1 MGAVT
6 ALRYAATDQRISCIL
21 TDSPFSDLRKLALDF
36 AKDNSKVPGFLIKGA
51 LSFVKRSI
59 KKRAKFNIKDL
70 DQTKLAS
77 KCLMPAIFVTS
88 KEDRFV
94 KPWHTEKLYDL
105 YAGEKKLIYVKG
117 DHNSVRSKEFFLD
130 CMKFFKENLVLKH
143 VNVHLEKE
151 KQEKAKFEQEEAKKN
166 KISFMVESFGIQNLE
181 KSDKMRHSSIE
192 RKSKSD
198 PKPNNDNDDS
208 DEEDSSNER
217 GKSAE
222 HNDKNMRKSKNATT
236 TQSLK
241 LHFSNLKKINILDL
255 DFDNFH
261 NDKTK
266 WKYALYKDPFK
277 ERNEIILKKK

>member
-6 ALRYAATDQRISCIL
+6 ALRYAASDQRISCIL
-21 TDSPFSDLRKLALDF
+21 SDSPFSDLKKLALDF
-36 AKDNSKVPGFLIKGA
+36 AKDNSKVPGFLVKGA

-70 DQTKLAS
+70 DQTKLAL

-105 YAGEKKLIYVKG
+105 YSGEKKLVYVKG
-117 DHNSVRSKEFFLD
+117 DHNSVRPKEFFID
-130 CMKFFKENLVLKH
+130 CVKFFKENLVLKH
-143 VNVHLEKE
+143 VNVHLGKDKSSVNNEKM
-151 KQEKAKFEQEEAKKN
+151 KFEPEEAKKN
-166 KISFMVESFGIQNLE
+166 KINMVESFGIQDLE

-192 RKSKSD
+192 RKSKND
-198 PKPNNDNDDS
+198 PKIKENDDS
-208 DEEDSSNER
+208 EEEDSSNER

-222 HNDKNMRKSKNATT
+222 HEKNMRKSKNV

-241 LHFSNLKKINILDL
+241 LHFSKLKKINNLDL

-261 NDKTK
+261 NEKPK
-266 WKYALYKDPFK
+266 WKYSLYKDPFK
-277 ERNEIILKKK
+277 ERNDIILKKK